1 MKIGIVGLPNVGKST
16 LFKALT
22 KIQVDI
28 NNYPFCTIEPN
39 TGIVEIPDDRIDELA
54 KLSNS
59 KKKIYSTI
67 EFVDIAGLV
76 EGASE
81 GQGLGNKFLH
91 NIREVDAIVQVVR
104 FFQNDKIAHV
114 KERVNPKE
122 DIEII
127 NTELIL
133 SDLETVKNRI
143 GKLNKTTK
151 TGNKKELAILDL
163 TKKLEQVLNKN
174 DLDQVQ
180 EFIKNLG
187 EDFELIKDL
196 CLLSFKPILYIFN
209 TNQPEKI
216 QTEIEKFDLSELK
229 NFISLDIKTEEELL
243 ELDDDE
249 KIELELK
256 SELNELIKKSYK
268 LLDLI
273 TFLTTG
279 ESETRAWQT
288 PTNSTAP
295 EAGKAIHSDFQ
306 EKFIKAE
313 LIAYED
319 LIKHQSKSKA
329 RELGLLKIVGKD
341 YIVKDGDI
349 IEFKI

>member
-1 MKIGIVGLPNVGKST
+1 
-16 LFKALT
+16 
-22 KIQVDI
+22 
-28 NNYPFCTIEPN
+28 
-39 TGIVEIPDDRIDELA
+39 
-54 KLSNS
+54 
-59 KKKIYSTI
+59 
-67 EFVDIAGLV
+67 
-76 EGASE
+76 
-81 GQGLGNKFLH
+81 LGNKFLH

>member
-39 TGIVEIPDDRIDELA
+39 TGIVEVPDYRVDELT
-54 KLSNS
+54 KLSKS
-59 KKKIYSTI
+59 RKKIYSTI

-104 FFQNDKIAHV
+104 LFKSDKITHV
-114 KERVNPKE
+114 KERVSPKE

-133 SDLETVKNRI
+133 ADLETVKNRI
-143 GKLNKTTK
+143 QKLD
-151 TGNKKELAILDL
+151 KKIRANDKEALKISDL
-163 TKKLEQVLNKN
+163 TKKLEEILNSNNLEKI
-174 DLDQVQ
+174 Q
-180 EFIKNLG
+180 EFINNLG
-187 EDFELIKDL
+187 EDFELIEDL
-196 CLLSFKPILYIFN
+196 SLLSFKPILYVLN
-209 TNQPEKI
+209 TDQPENI
-216 QTEIEKFDLSELK
+216 EQEIERFDLKNLK
-229 NFISLDIKTEEELL
+229 NYIILDIKTEEELL
-243 ELDDDE
+243 DLDNEE
-249 KIELELK
+249 KMELELK
-256 SELNELIKKSYK
+256 SELDELIKKSYQ
-268 LLDLI
+268 LLGLI

-279 ESETRAWQT
+279 ETETRAWQT
-288 PTNSTAP
+288 PVNSTAP
-295 EAGKAIHSDFQ
+295 EAGSAIHTDFQ

-313 LIAYED
+313 VISYED
-319 LIKHQSKSKA
+319 LMKTQSKNKA
-329 RELGLLKIVGKD
+329 RELGLLKTVGKE
-341 YIVKDGDI
+341 YQVQDGDV